1 MDYEL
6 LLHKY
11 IDHVAMCD
19 GATYIL
25 RCSEPVFTVE
35 EIEELERLESL
46 PRPDID
52 MSTEIADDDLF
63 QCADCGA
70 ELDIDESIRVGADL
84 SCELCVEQ
92 AGIEGIRRDDEGA

>member
-19 GATYIL
+19 GATYIR

-35 EIEELERLESL
+35 EIEELARLESL
-46 PRPDID
+46 PPP
-52 MSTEIADDDLF
+52 E
-63 QCADCGA
+63 A
-70 ELDIDESIRVGADL
+70 EMYK
-84 SCELCVEQ
+84 
-92 AGIEGIRRDDEGA
+92 EG

>member
-1 MDYEL
+1 
-6 LLHKY
+6 
-11 IDHVAMCD
+11 
-19 GATYIL
+19 
-25 RCSEPVFTVE
+25 
-35 EIEELERLESL
+35 
-46 PRPDID
+46 

-84 SCELCVEQ
+84 LCELCVEQ